1 MAKGASTA
9 APAARRKR
17 KGQSAADRVGERVA
31 SYRKDRHLKVSEL
44 ARMVGVSPSL
54 ISQIERGQSQPSVA
68 TLFALAESLDV
79 PVDAFFLKEGNSA
92 AAAEP
97 RPQARDGRVAEP
109 EAPRAAATPAQR
121 YLVRRDARAA
131 INIEGGVLWE
141 RLTPET
147 LPHVDFLE
155 LIYQPGAESNP
166 ELYRHPGTEMVLVL
180 SGRFD
185 IYVGFERY
193 ELNAGDSI
201 HFPSSFPH
209 RYVNPT
215 DEVSRAVTVILH
227 DGEREPADR
236 GGPASTV
243 STRRRRRDRHGGAR
257 VRRAAR
263 ADRASG
269 SRASTRIRPA
279 RGPDL
284 RRLLHRREDLPRPH
298 ALQRPARAPACPRA
312 RDLRAG
318 RPHRPAALEPGTVV
332 VVYHLWPC
340 RRCGRCRAGI
350 EQQCQNPQGWTGF
363 MSPGGFQQRLVAPI
377 DRLTRGPA
385 GDRPGPRGAPDLRV
399 GTSYRAVITR
409 GGVRPGARRS

>member
-1 MAKGASTA
+1 MAKGISTA

-92 AAAEP
+92 TAAEP
-97 RPQARDGRVAEP
+97 RPKPETAGVAEP
-109 EAPRAAATPAQR
+109 ELPTGGGTPAQR

-131 INIEGGVLWE
+131 INIQGGVLWE

-155 LIYQPGAESNP
+155 LVYEPGAESNP

-180 SGRFD
+180 SGRFE

-193 ELNAGDSI
+193 ELGEGDSI

-227 DGEREPADR
+227 DGERDRPIEADQ
-236 GGPASTV
+236 
-243 STRRRRRDRHGGAR
+243 RRR
-257 VRRAAR
+257 
-263 ADRASG
+263 
-269 SRASTRIRPA
+269 
-279 RGPDL
+279 
-284 RRLLHRREDLPRPH
+284 
-298 ALQRPARAPACPRA
+298 
-312 RDLRAG
+312 
-318 RPHRPAALEPGTVV
+318 
-332 VVYHLWPC
+332 
-340 RRCGRCRAGI
+340 
-350 EQQCQNPQGWTGF
+350 
-363 MSPGGFQQRLVAPI
+363 
-377 DRLTRGPA
+377 
-385 GDRPGPRGAPDLRV
+385 
-399 GTSYRAVITR
+399 
-409 GGVRPGARRS
+409 

>member
-92 AAAEP
+92 AGAEP
-97 RPQARDGRVAEP
+97 RPKP
-109 EAPRAAATPAQR
+109 EAAGVTEPDAATRSGTPAQR

-131 INIEGGVLWE
+131 INIQGGVLWE

-155 LIYQPGAESNP
+155 LVYEPGAESNP

-180 SGRFD
+180 SGRFE

-193 ELNAGDSI
+193 ELAEGDSI

-227 DGEREPADR
+227 DGERDLPIEADQ
-236 GGPASTV
+236 
-243 STRRRRRDRHGGAR
+243 RRR
-257 VRRAAR
+257 
-263 ADRASG
+263 
-269 SRASTRIRPA
+269 
-279 RGPDL
+279 
-284 RRLLHRREDLPRPH
+284 
-298 ALQRPARAPACPRA
+298 
-312 RDLRAG
+312 
-318 RPHRPAALEPGTVV
+318 
-332 VVYHLWPC
+332 
-340 RRCGRCRAGI
+340 
-350 EQQCQNPQGWTGF
+350 
-363 MSPGGFQQRLVAPI
+363 
-377 DRLTRGPA
+377 
-385 GDRPGPRGAPDLRV
+385 
-399 GTSYRAVITR
+399 
-409 GGVRPGARRS
+409 

>member
-1 MAKGASTA
+1 MSEA
-9 APAARRKR
+9 APTTTTERKRKR

-31 SYRKDRHLKVSEL
+31 THRKDRHLKVSEL

-68 TLFALAESLDV
+68 TLFALAESLEV
-79 PVDAFFLKEGNSA
+79 PVDAFFMKEDAPTGAQEETKPPVVAPGANASSVA
-92 AAAEP
+92 PASG
-97 RPQARDGRVAEP
+97 PQ
-109 EAPRAAATPAQR
+109 QR
-121 YLVRRDARAA
+121 YVVRADTRSA

-193 ELNAGDSI
+193 ELGPGDSI

-227 DGEREPADR
+227 DGDRQVPAD
-236 GGPASTV
+236 
-243 STRRRRRDRHGGAR
+243 
-257 VRRAAR
+257 
-263 ADRASG
+263 ADQ
-269 SRASTRIRPA
+269 
-279 RGPDL
+279 
-284 RRLLHRREDLPRPH
+284 PRP
-298 ALQRPARAPACPRA
+298 
-312 RDLRAG
+312 
-318 RPHRPAALEPGTVV
+318 
-332 VVYHLWPC
+332 
-340 RRCGRCRAGI
+340 
-350 EQQCQNPQGWTGF
+350 
-363 MSPGGFQQRLVAPI
+363 
-377 DRLTRGPA
+377 
-385 GDRPGPRGAPDLRV
+385 
-399 GTSYRAVITR
+399 
-409 GGVRPGARRS
+409 

>member
-1 MAKGASTA
+1 MTKGASSPPTT
-9 APAARRKR
+9 ARRKR

-92 AAAEP
+92 TSTGPKPMPEKAAVTE
-97 RPQARDGRVAEP
+97 
-109 EAPRAAATPAQR
+109 EAPGGATPAQR
-121 YLVRRDARAA
+121 YLVRRDSRAA

-147 LPHVDFLE
+147 LAHVDFLE
-155 LIYQPGAESNP
+155 LTYQPGAESNP

-227 DGEREPADR
+227 DGERQPPTEGDQ
-236 GGPASTV
+236 
-243 STRRRRRDRHGGAR
+243 RR
-257 VRRAAR
+257 
-263 ADRASG
+263 
-269 SRASTRIRPA
+269 P
-279 RGPDL
+279 
-284 RRLLHRREDLPRPH
+284 
-298 ALQRPARAPACPRA
+298 
-312 RDLRAG
+312 
-318 RPHRPAALEPGTVV
+318 
-332 VVYHLWPC
+332 
-340 RRCGRCRAGI
+340 
-350 EQQCQNPQGWTGF
+350 
-363 MSPGGFQQRLVAPI
+363 
-377 DRLTRGPA
+377 
-385 GDRPGPRGAPDLRV
+385 
-399 GTSYRAVITR
+399 
-409 GGVRPGARRS
+409 